1 MTSVGLGFR
10 ALAVACAIGFSL
22 IRAASA
28 EEPREIRFGYMK
40 GGVRVVAKARHVL
53 EDRLAPR
60 GITVKWIEFSVGPPM
75 LEAMVAGRLDFGS
88 TGNTPP
94 IFAQSAGANLVYVA
108 TGGRHASGS
117 GILVLK
123 NSPIRT
129 VAELKGKRVGI
140 CKGSGAQNLIIAAL
154 EQAGLSYDDIVP
166 VYLSPSDTA
175 AAFVSGQIDAWPTWD
190 PFYTLAE
197 KTAGARVLLDAESVT
212 PTYGFFLANAATAKA
227 HPELV
232 REVEGVLAEVAD
244 WANSHPKE
252 VVDLIAATTGLPVE
266 VERAIIARSHFA
278 VQPVSEDAI
287 AAQQAVADRF
297 LRLKLIPKSIQVRDA
312 VWVPPGADTGPFVR
326 QPALAN
332 TAPQG
337 DARNESH

>member
-1 MTSVGLGFR
+1 MMPVRLGFR
-10 ALAVACAIGFSL
+10 ALALACAIGFSL
-22 IRAASA
+22 APAASA
-28 EEPREIRFGYMK
+28 DELREIRFGYMK
-40 GGVRVVAKARHVL
+40 GGVPVVAKTRHVI

-108 TGGRHASGS
+108 TGGPRAAGA
-117 GILVLK
+117 GILVPR
-123 NSPIRT
+123 NSSIRT
-129 VAELKGKRVGI
+129 IADLKGKRVGI
-140 CKGSGAQNLIIAAL
+140 CKGSGAQNLIVVAL
-154 EQAGLSYDDIVP
+154 EQAGLSYGDIVP

-212 PTYGFFLANAATAKA
+212 PTFGFYLANGTIARA
-227 HPELV
+227 HPDLV
-232 REVEGVLAEVAD
+232 REVRSILAEVAD
-244 WANSHPKE
+244 WANAHPKE
-252 VVDLIAATTGLPVE
+252 AVDLIAASTGLPVE
-266 VERAIIARSHFA
+266 VESAIIAHSHFV

-287 AAQQAVADRF
+287 AAQQAIADRF
-297 LRLKLIPKSIQVRDA
+297 ARLRLIPKPILVRDA
-312 VWVPPGADTGPFVR
+312 VWVAPVDPILR
-326 QPALAN
+326 QPDLAS
-332 TAPQG
+332 TASQG
-337 DARNESH
+337 DARNENH